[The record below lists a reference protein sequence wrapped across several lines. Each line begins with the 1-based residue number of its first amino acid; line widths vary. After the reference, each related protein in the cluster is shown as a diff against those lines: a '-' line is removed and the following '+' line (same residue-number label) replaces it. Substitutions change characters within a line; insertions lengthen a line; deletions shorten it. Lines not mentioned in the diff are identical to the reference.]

1 MELSFSTRHDN
12 TLEAVTGVCGKE
24 LTGILSEDGGK
35 KQIVGQTELL
45 PAVLARRVWNGK
57 LRGTLVVHFVDNEAA
72 RLALIKGSSP
82 TTDSAWLTG
91 EFWQAEAGSGAFS
104 WFERVPSP
112 SNPSDSP
119 SRGEREVNVGLGLRA
134 VAKEAS
140 PEWERDLV
148 ERWVHDVGF
157 AQRARG

>member
-1 MELSFSTRHDN
+1 MK
-12 TLEAVTGVCGKE
+12 GVCGRE
-24 LTGILSEDGGK
+24 LTCILSEEGGE
-35 KQIVGQTELL
+35 QQVVGQTELL
-45 PAVLARRVWNGK
+45 PAVLARRVWKDK
-57 LRGTLVVHFVDNEAA
+57 LRGRLVVYFVDNEAA
-72 RLALIKGSSP
+72 RFALIKGSSP

-91 EFWQAEAGSGAFS
+91 EFWRAEAESGAFS

-112 SNPSDSP
+112 SNPADAP
-119 SRGEREVNVGLGLRA
+119 SRGEREVSVGLGLRA